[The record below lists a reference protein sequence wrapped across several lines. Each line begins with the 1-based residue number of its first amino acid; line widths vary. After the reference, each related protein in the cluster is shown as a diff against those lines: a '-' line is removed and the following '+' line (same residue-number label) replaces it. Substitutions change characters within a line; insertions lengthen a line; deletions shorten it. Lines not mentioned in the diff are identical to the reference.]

1 MESRQAIFFTIFF
14 ISSLVSLPII
24 HIKATPNITVV
35 FTFGDSTIAS
45 SNNNHITTI
54 FCGDHH
60 PYDQDLLGHVF
71 SRRFSNGKL
80 ATDYIVASLG
90 LKEGVGFFSENSFF
104 SFFFFS
110 FFAYLFF
117 Y

>member
-1 MESRQAIFFTIFF
+1 MESRKAIFFTIFF

-45 SNNNHITTI
+45 SNNHIITI
-54 FCGDHH
+54 FCSDHH
-60 PYDQDLLGHVF
+60 PYDQDLLGYVF
-71 SRRFSNGKL
+71 LGRFSNGKL
-80 ATDYIVASLG
+80 ATDYRVASLG

-104 SFFFFS
+104 YFFFFS